1 MRRWQKI
8 TLGVITGLIVL
19 LLLNAVVVSNATKD
33 AYVRDTGARLIE
45 TSNGTLQ
52 VLEQGN
58 PRGTPIVLV
67 HCYTCSISWWDDL
80 APLLERDHR
89 VIRLDLLGH
98 GGSDK
103 PSVGYSIEDQATAV
117 AEALAKLGVLNA
129 TAVGHS
135 LGGSVATALAQQSP
149 QLASRVVIIDQAPQD
164 GFDNEGFAQRVS
176 YWPILGQAGD
186 RLLHIAPKSAIR
198 GQYDDAFA
206 PGYDISSGFDNPDQP
221 VDDLRAMTYTA
232 YKETH
237 DAEQDFVDEAPLDER
252 LATAHVPTM
261 VDLRGRGSAL
271 RRAGGRRPLPPERAR
286 RADAPDSRRGPL
298 PERRAAEPG
307 GAADPVLGRAAAGGP
322 PSGEKAGTEEHRQ
335 EEVRRG
341 PEIAEGPD
349 FSGPSWEQRFPSVP
363 LRTTLRPVK
372 RKSSPCEQ
380 TFRSVRG
387 FGAQA
392 GWGAGASVSSS
403 VSAGAFWPRER
414 AMKGRAKAAIPAE
427 TR

>member
-1 MRRWQKI
+1 M
-8 TLGVITGLIVL
+8 
-19 LLLNAVVVSNATKD
+19 
-33 AYVRDTGARLIE
+33 
-45 TSNGTLQ
+45 
-52 VLEQGN
+52 
-58 PRGTPIVLV
+58 
-67 HCYTCSISWWDDL
+67 SWWDDL

-89 VIRLDLLGH
+89 VIRVDLLGH

-103 PSVGYSIEDQATAV
+103 PSAGYSIEDQATAV
-117 AEALAKLGVLNA
+117 AEALAKLGVVNA
-129 TAVGHS
+129 TVVGHS
-135 LGGSVATALAQQSP
+135 LGGSVVTALAQQSP

-261 VDLRGRGSAL
+261 VIFGAEDQLYDAQAAVARYRQNVPGVQTHLIPG
-271 RRAGGRRPLPPERAR
+271 AGHSPNVERPNLV
-286 RADAPDSRRGPL
+286 AP
-298 PERRAAEPG
+298 
-307 GAADPVLGRAAAGGP
+307 ADPVLGRAAAGGP
-322 PSGEKAGTEEHRQ
+322 ASGEEAGREEHRQ

-341 PEIAEGPD
+341 PEIAKGPD

-363 LRTTLRPVK
+363 LRSTLRPVK

-380 TFRSVRG
+380 TFPLVAGVWRSGRLGGRRLGELERVRG
-387 FGAQA
+387 RVLA
-392 GWGAGASVSSS
+392 
-403 VSAGAFWPRER
+403 P
-414 AMKGRAKAAIPAE
+414 
-427 TR
+427 